1 MDKLKADLQNA
12 ESNVGEFSKRY
23 DHATRAQEESNAQ
36 KKGLVDKV
44 AELKNSLDSLKA
56 ENSSLKDE
64 NLKLEKSTDEEVK
77 AGIENFINQFEFT
90 QDYENLQ
97 AFFVNFGARQVL
109 SELMELHPNLDL
121 SHIEA
126 DYPA

>member
-44 AELKNSLDSLKA
+44 VELKNSLDSLKA

-90 QDYENLQ
+90 QEPPSFLRQ
-97 AFFVNFGARQVL
+97 LWCSSGALGIDGAPSQ
-109 SELMELHPNLDL
+109 S
-121 SHIEA
+121 
-126 DYPA
+126 